1 LNFIVGIKSLDLV
14 ILNNVLYKNKNFH
27 VFISYNY
34 KDFLLSIE
42 NIKDTISLGDNV
54 IIYNNLPMNSYND
67 TIKSISDIA
76 NIEYFSNWHA
86 SNDIDKDSSDAFNDM
101 LIELN
106 ESKELSDEEV
116 YEISKYKKENSG
128 ITNQMAL
135 LQYGIGLPIIE
146 EKGLDQWKAYSS
158 YITASNMVAAKRL
171 INKENTIYSKEFG
184 YVIINNNNELVPY
197 LEEVTKRNNMSLINL
212 SVVENSIEVMVSTT
226 IPETCKRISDKLFY
240 SEDSPYYIDD
250 NKSVYFINGTVK
262 DIKRAIKQ
270 LLDKKD

>member
-1 LNFIVGIKSLDLV
+1 MNFIVGIKSLDLV

-34 KDFLLSIE
+34 KDFLLSIK

-54 IIYNNLPMNSYND
+54 IIYNNFPMNSYNE
-67 TIKSISDIA
+67 TIKGISDIA
-76 NIEYFSNWHA
+76 NIEYFSNWHT
-86 SNDIDKDSSDAFNDM
+86 SNDIENDSSDAFNDM

-106 ESKELSDEEV
+106 ENKELSDEEV

-135 LQYGIGLPIIE
+135 LQYGIGLPIIN
-146 EKGLDQWKAYSS
+146 EKGLDQWKTYSS
-158 YITASNMVAAKRL
+158 YITAANMVAAKRL

-184 YVIINNNNELVPY
+184 CVIINNNNELVPY

-212 SVVENSIEVMVSTT
+212 SVAENSIEVMVSTT

-240 SEDSPYYIDD
+240 SEDSPYYIND

>member
-1 LNFIVGIKSLDLV
+1 MNFIVGIKSLDLE
-14 ILNNVLYKNKNFH
+14 ILNNVLYKNKKFH

-42 NIKDTISLGDNV
+42 NIKDTISLGDTV
-54 IIYNNLPMNSYND
+54 IIYNNFPMNSYND
-67 TIKSISDIA
+67 DLKSISNLAEIK
-76 NIEYFSNWHA
+76 YFSNWHN
-86 SNDIDKDSSDAFNDM
+86 STEINDNPSDAFNDM
-101 LIELN
+101 LIYLN
-106 ESKELSDEEV
+106 ENKELSDEEV

-135 LQYGIGLPIIE
+135 LQYGIGLPVMN
-146 EKGLDQWKAYSS
+146 EKGLDQWKTYSS

-171 INKENTIYSKEFG
+171 INKENTVYSKEFG

-212 SVVENSIEVMVSTT
+212 SVADNSIQISVYTT
-226 IPETCKRISDKLFY
+226 IPDTCRKISDKLFY
-240 SEDSPYYIDD
+240 DDNKPYYI
-250 NKSVYFINGTVK
+250 NKNVSTYFVDGTVK
-262 DIKRAIKQ
+262 NIKKAIKQ

>member
-240 SEDSPYYIDD
+240 SEDSPYYINE

>member
-171 INKENTIYSKEFG
+171 INKENTYQRNQHQANGKNPCG
-184 YVIINNNNELVPY
+184 NGKHRRKAVIQRQHECQWRSYHPGQRKLRTHHRAKHHHFTRGVI
-197 LEEVTKRNNMSLINL
+197 
-212 SVVENSIEVMVSTT
+212 SIFS
-226 IPETCKRISDKLFY
+226 RQ
-240 SEDSPYYIDD
+240 
-250 NKSVYFINGTVK
+250 
-262 DIKRAIKQ
+262 RKQ
-270 LLDKKD
+270 LRHGGVRQRGQQHTAGDQR

>member
-1 LNFIVGIKSLDLV
+1 MNFIVGIKSLDLE
-14 ILNNVLYKNKNFH
+14 ILNNVLYKNKKFH

-42 NIKDTISLGDNV
+42 NIKDTISLGDTV
-54 IIYNNLPMNSYND
+54 IIYNNFPMNRYND
-67 TIKSISDIA
+67 DLKSINNIA
-76 NIEYFSNWHA
+76 EIKYFSNWHN
-86 SNDIDKDSSDAFNDM
+86 STEINDNPSDAFNDM
-101 LIELN
+101 LIYLN
-106 ESKELSDEEV
+106 ENKELSDEEV

-135 LQYGIGLPIIE
+135 LQYGIGLPIMN
-146 EKGLDQWKAYSS
+146 EKGLDQWKTYSS

-171 INKENTIYSKEFG
+171 INKENTVYSKEFG

-212 SVVENSIEVMVSTT
+212 SVAENSIEVMVSTT
-226 IPETCKRISDKLFY
+226 IPETCKKISEKLFY
-240 SEDSPYYIDD
+240 SKDSPYYINE
-250 NKSVYFINGTVK
+250 NKSVYFTNGTVK

>member
-1 LNFIVGIKSLDLV
+1 MNFIVGIKSLDLE
-14 ILNNVLYKNKNFH
+14 ILNNVLYKNKKFH
-27 VFISYNY
+27 VFMSYNY

-42 NIKDTISLGDNV
+42 NIKDTISLGDIV
-54 IIYNNLPMNSYND
+54 IIYNNFPMNSYND
-67 TIKSISDIA
+67 DLKSINNIA
-76 NIEYFSNWHA
+76 EIKYFSNWHN
-86 SNDIDKDSSDAFNDM
+86 STEINDNPSDAFNDM
-101 LIELN
+101 LIYLN
-106 ESKELSDEEV
+106 ENKELSDEEV

-135 LQYGIGLPIIE
+135 LQYGIGLPIMN
-146 EKGLDQWKAYSS
+146 EKGLEQWKTYSS

-212 SVVENSIEVMVSTT
+212 SVVENSIEVMVCTT

-240 SEDSPYYIDD
+240 SEDSPYYINE
-250 NKSVYFINGTVK
+250 NKSVYFIDGTVK

>member
-1 LNFIVGIKSLDLV
+1 MNFIVGIKSLDLA

-54 IIYNNLPMNSYND
+54 IIYNNFPMNSYNE
-67 TIKSISDIA
+67 TIKGISDIA
-76 NIEYFSNWHA
+76 NIEYFSNWHT
-86 SNDIDKDSSDAFNDM
+86 SNDIEKDNSDAFNDM

-106 ESKELSDEEV
+106 ENKELSDEEV

-128 ITNQMAL
+128 ITNKMAL
-135 LQYGIGLPIIE
+135 LQYGIGLPIIN
-146 EKGLDQWKAYSS
+146 EKGLDQWKVYSS

-184 YVIINNNNELVPY
+184 CVIINNNNELVPY

-212 SVVENSIEVMVSTT
+212 SVAENSIEVMVSTT

-240 SEDSPYYIDD
+240 SEDSPYYIND

-270 LLDKKD
+270 LL

>member
-1 LNFIVGIKSLDLV
+1 MNFIVGIKSLDLE
-14 ILNNVLYKNKNFH
+14 ILNNVLYKNKKFP

-42 NIKDTISLGDNV
+42 NIKDTISLGDTV
-54 IIYNNLPMNSYND
+54 IIYNNFPMNSYND
-67 TIKSISDIA
+67 DLKSISNIA
-76 NIEYFSNWHA
+76 EIKYFSNWHN
-86 SNDIDKDSSDAFNDM
+86 SNEINDNPSDAFNDM
-101 LIELN
+101 LIYLN
-106 ESKELSDEEV
+106 ENKELSDEEV

-135 LQYGIGLPIIE
+135 LQYGIGLPIMN
-146 EKGLDQWKAYSS
+146 EKGLDQWKTYSA

-171 INKENTIYSKEFG
+171 INKENTVYSKEFG

-212 SVVENSIEVMVSTT
+212 SVAENSIEVMVSTT
-226 IPETCKRISDKLFY
+226 IPETCKKISEKLFY
-240 SEDSPYYIDD
+240 SKDSPYYIND
-250 NKSVYFINGTVK
+250 NKSVYFINSTVK

>member
-1 LNFIVGIKSLDLV
+1 MNFIVGIKSLDLV

-54 IIYNNLPMNSYND
+54 IIYNNFPMNSYNE
-67 TIKSISDIA
+67 TIKGISDIA
-76 NIEYFSNWHA
+76 NIEYFSNWHT
-86 SNDIDKDSSDAFNDM
+86 SNDVENDSSDAFNDM

-106 ESKELSDEEV
+106 ENKELSDEEV

-135 LQYGIGLPIIE
+135 LQYGIGLPIIN
-146 EKGLDQWKAYSS
+146 EKGLDQWKTYSS

-184 YVIINNNNELVPY
+184 CVIINNNNELVPY

-212 SVVENSIEVMVSTT
+212 SVAENSIEVMVCTT

-240 SEDSPYYIDD
+240 SEDSPYYIND

>member
-1 LNFIVGIKSLDLV
+1 MNFIVGIKSLDLE

-34 KDFLLSIE
+34 KDFLLSIG
-42 NIKDTISLGDNV
+42 NIKDTVSLGDTV
-54 IIYNNLPMNSYND
+54 IIYNNFPMNSYND
-67 TIKSISDIA
+67 DLKSISNIA
-76 NIEYFSNWHA
+76 EIKYFSNWHN
-86 SNDIDKDSSDAFNDM
+86 SNEINDNPSDAFNDM
-101 LIELN
+101 LIYLN
-106 ESKELSDEEV
+106 EHKELSDEEV

-135 LQYGIGLPIIE
+135 LQYGIGLPIMN
-146 EKGLDQWKAYSS
+146 EKGLDQWKTYSS

-171 INKENTIYSKEFG
+171 INKENTVYSKEFG

-212 SVVENSIEVMVSTT
+212 SVAENSIEVMVSTT

-240 SEDSPYYIDD
+240 SEDSPYYIND